1 MTMSS
6 KENDTLLI
14 LFDWMSGNL
23 WDISWTLYLIYICF
37 DNVSKNKTSDT
48 VCEGQCDFIP
58 QWSQSLIIL
67 GLI

>member
-6 KENDTLLI
+6 KENDTL

-37 DNVSKNKTSDT
+37 DIVLKIKHPILYVNDNMISYHNK
-48 VCEGQCDFIP
+48 VNP
-58 QWSQSLIIL
+58 W
-67 GLI
+67 